1 MILYN
6 VTIKVDHDI
15 HDEWM
20 EWMKQTHIPQVLETG
35 LFIGNEIFRLMEED
49 SSEGVT
55 YAIQYRL
62 PDMSSYLT
70 YQRDFAP
77 ALQADHTKRY
87 ADKFPEG

>member
-35 LFIGNEIFRLMEED
+35 LFIGLATL
-49 SSEGVT
+49 V
-55 YAIQYRL
+55 
-62 PDMSSYLT
+62 
-70 YQRDFAP
+70 
-77 ALQADHTKRY
+77 
-87 ADKFPEG
+87 